1 MGHGSEHNIWNK
13 IFKMDQV
20 KFMEKS
26 HLKIFKGC
34 HSQISLG
41 SFLNT
46 LFHLFIYI
54 NSRLCPNLRNIL
66 RITRSKGLSFVDSQI
81 IMVTQQKDLH
91 ALPCVFRKRLT
102 KISCL
107 VDRQE

>member
-1 MGHGSEHNIWNK
+1 MFATQNFHPRSSTQEKDLLPAVIFRLNIFCCFSVGHGSEHNIWNK

-20 KFMEKS
+20 KFVEKS

-46 LFHLFIYI
+46 LSHL
-54 NSRLCPNLRNIL
+54 L
-66 RITRSKGLSFVDSQI
+66 Q
-81 IMVTQQKDLH
+81 
-91 ALPCVFRKRLT
+91 
-102 KISCL
+102 
-107 VDRQE
+107 